1 MCARSDYWA
10 PVPQAPV
17 HLCLVWWQGDGI
29 EFKRTFVGMCDLLFE
44 KDAITAAT
52 QLPV

>member
-1 MCARSDYWA
+1 VDFR
-10 PVPQAPV
+10 
-17 HLCLVWWQGDGI
+17 LTKGDGI